1 MLRLRPRDL
10 KPENLLLDDDYRL
23 KLTDFGTGKVL
34 TAGGDYSFK
43 LLLTN
48 TDMSAQPSGQ
58 KRGWAPLSMSLQNF

>member
-1 MLRLRPRDL
+1 MHTGKLLLRLRPRDL

-43 LLLTN
+43 LFF
-48 TDMSAQPSGQ
+48 DQH
-58 KRGWAPLSMSLQNF
+58 